1 MRKYIKEYILRIGSF
16 LMVLLCPVVCNA
28 DDKIHED
35 HEMVDLGLSVNWSTC
50 NLGALVLYDC
60 GYCLS
65 WGETEEKVVSFFMDE
80 YKLSKKGKMIVTGI
94 VLNSDKLSI
103 GRNAKKKLRSQIYN
117 YYMGNDKSNGNQI
130 SGMLSYLNSI
140 EPNTLESYKQY
151 IEKLRNKLNQKT

>member
-1 MRKYIKEYILRIGSF
+1 VEIK
-16 LMVLLCPVVCNA
+16 
-28 DDKIHED
+28 KIIR
-35 HEMVDLGLSVNWSTC
+35 
-50 NLGALVLYDC
+50 
-60 GYCLS
+60 
-65 WGETEEKVVSFFMDE
+65 ETKFQINENKTRF
-80 YKLSKKGKMIVTGI
+80 LSKKGKMIVTGI